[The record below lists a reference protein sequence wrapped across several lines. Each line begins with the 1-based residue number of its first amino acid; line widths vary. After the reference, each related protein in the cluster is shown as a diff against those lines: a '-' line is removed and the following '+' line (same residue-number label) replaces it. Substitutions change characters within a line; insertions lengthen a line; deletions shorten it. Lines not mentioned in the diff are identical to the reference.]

1 MLTRDWY
8 GNLQRA
14 MNIPS
19 ITESSMIF
27 KATIDYADFGGTASN
42 LYYSRGIPVF
52 TSMVTN
58 RLGEVGWFT
67 CIVTECDT
75 GDYNNQNEV
84 LSYIDFSFTAPTTLP

>member
-8 GNLQRA
+8 GNLQRYEHTL
-14 MNIPS
+14 

-52 TSMVTN
+52 TSMTN
-58 RLGEVGWFT
+58 RLWEVGWFI

-75 GDYNNQNEV
+75 G
-84 LSYIDFSFTAPTTLP
+84 ITTIK